1 MWPLLLRE
9 LRLEARRPSNR
20 WLRVGSAVVFFLILI
35 GALRKPVPLHQLCRT
50 LFPILHG
57 MLLALPWCV
66 APTLVAE
73 VISRERRTGM
83 LEQLQLTRVTWGA
96 IVRAITAVIT
106 ARTITLML
114 AAFPVVM
121 ITVLFGGVGIAELR
135 MSALMQCLSLIQALS
150 VALLAGAL
158 GRSWATSLLWAAALG
173 VVWGGGASWA
183 VFTKFHGSVALPY
196 APAVWS
202 MPETAAG
209 YGVEW
214 IRFLMNRGSIWSPTF
229 AVLPVRV
236 VDRWWDYLH
245 AVIGLTLGL
254 HLVVGFVAAIVLRR
268 GMSVSANRPTTRETA
283 FALPGLPGSVAPEV
297 RREWLRGN
305 PVRWLMR
312 YPGEVRWIRV
322 TAAGAMLCLEIGVFA
337 LRLSF
342 DAWFLVQT
350 LLLGLLSTSLA
361 FIAADSYRRERENGA
376 FEMLMVTPLRPRDL
390 GRGRIGGLWWMLGPA
405 YLVWSASIWL
415 GVPILRTGEDHLALF
430 LWGLALVASIPVVGL
445 EAAFQFRGC
454 WRSALAT
461 LGLTCGLSGGLF
473 WMGVAEDAVFWV
485 TPLALLILGVV
496 TALNF
501 PGFEQRFSRNRNGET
516 PRSRRLHPEPVDS
529 PYTRVIRERGPRPLP
544 KIPHS

>member
-9 LRLEARRPSNR
+9 LRLEARRPYNR
-20 WLRVGSAVVFFLILI
+20 WLRVGSALLFFLVLI
-35 GALRKPVPLHQLCRT
+35 GALRQPVPLHQLCRT
-50 LFPILHG
+50 LFPILHS

-73 VISRERRTGM
+73 VIARERRTGM

-96 IVRAITAVIT
+96 IVRSITIAIT

-114 AAFPVVM
+114 AAFPVVTL
-121 ITVLFGGVGIAELR
+121 TVLFGGVGIAELR
-135 MSALMQCLSLIQALS
+135 MSALLQGLSLIQALS

-158 GRSWATSLLWAAALG
+158 GRSWATSMLWATALG

-183 VFTKFHGSVALPY
+183 VFTKFQWSVALPY
-196 APAVWS
+196 APGVWPL
-202 MPETAAG
+202 PETAAG
-209 YGVEW
+209 QAAEW
-214 IRFLMNRGSIWSPTF
+214 IRFLSNRGSVWSPTF
-229 AVLPVRV
+229 AVVPLRV
-236 VDRWWDYLH
+236 VDRWWDYLQ
-245 AVIGLTLGL
+245 AVIGLTLGM
-254 HLVVGFVAAIVLRR
+254 HLVAGMVAALVLRR
-268 GMSVSANRPTTRETA
+268 GMSDAANRAMTREDA
-283 FALPGLPGSVAPEV
+283 FALPGLPRAVSPEV
-297 RREWLRGN
+297 RRRWLQGN

-322 TAAGAMLCLEIGVFA
+322 TAAGALLGIELGVFA
-337 LRLSF
+337 LPLSF
-342 DAWFLVQT
+342 EVWFLVQT

-361 FIAADSYRRERENGA
+361 LLAADSYRRERENGA
-376 FEMLMVTPLRPRDL
+376 LEMLMVTPLRPRDL

-405 YLVWSASIWL
+405 YLIWAASIWL
-415 GVPILRTGEDHLALF
+415 GVPILRTGDDHLALF
-430 LWGLALVASIPVVGL
+430 FWGMALAAAIPVVGL
-445 EAAFQFRGC
+445 EASFQFRGY

-485 TPLALLILGVV
+485 TPLSLLVLGVV
-496 TALNF
+496 AALNF
-501 PGFEQRFSRNRNGET
+501 PGFEQRFTRNRNGET
-516 PRSRRLHPEPVDS
+516 PQSRRLHPEPVDS